1 MNQLQI
7 PDHVVYRE
15 MEGALVVTNLRAGG
29 FLRLDE
35 LGQRI
40 WLAIERREERD
51 ALVADLTAAYDVS
64 PDDCRRDVAAFLDDL
79 VARQFL
85 SVQAPQ

>member
-15 MEGALVVTNLRAGG
+15 MEGALVLTSLKAGG
-29 FLRLDE
+29 FVRLDQV
-35 LGQRI
+35 GQRI
-40 WLAIERREERD
+40 WLAIERGEERD

-64 PDDCRRDVAAFLDDL
+64 PDDCRRDIAAFVDDL
-79 VARQFL
+79 VAREFL
-85 SVQAPQ
+85 SAGAPQ